1 MTQTNLLTAFPIR
14 PGQVGLV
21 VLLLSLSAVH
31 FSLASETY
39 SLRLARS
46 HDPAL
51 LSVRIVPDSTTLR
64 GKEGSQRFLVM
75 GKYSDGLERDVTLD
89 SGFSIADV
97 HLAAVTEEGIVTG
110 LADGETELEAEI
122 EGLKLTAA
130 IRVEESSRGTPL
142 SFERSITPI
151 FTKKGCNGSNCHG
164 GVKGRGGFKLSLNA
178 LNPRQ
183 DYKWIVRGG
192 VYHVLTAES
201 DDPEIP
207 RVNLAEPERSL
218 LLKKPTMRVPH
229 EGGRRIARNS
239 EDYTTILN
247 WIQKGAPYAPT
258 DGSPSDPIERV
269 EVFPRE
275 IVLDE
280 DGVQQLVVSARLA
293 SGRLRDISDEVRY
306 ESQNPDVVMVDE
318 NGLVMTV
325 GPGETNVLVRAAGH
339 TVHARIGVIS
349 DPIPNYPDIPRR
361 NFIDKH
367 VFAKLER
374 FHLIPS
380 ELSGDTEFLRRVCLD
395 IIGTLPPPHRVR
407 EFLRD
412 PDPNKR
418 DKLIDILLDSPEY
431 VDFWTFR
438 FSDLFRVVQEPYYS
452 QLYWEWIRSSVASNK
467 PYDQMARERL
477 AAEGRDRPSRHYY
490 ENNSQPE
497 RILSEELRLFMG
509 RRFDCARCHDHPF
522 EPWSQDQFW
531 GLAAFFGNLDFIGY
545 YDIIFDNPAGGYG
558 DKGQPGLLM
567 HPRKKTV
574 VEPAFLDGTLL
585 PEERRLDP
593 RQELANWLTS
603 HPYFAEATGN
613 RMWGYFFG
621 RGIVDQ
627 VDDFKASNPPTH
639 PELLEALAADF
650 RENGHDLKH
659 LIRLIVQS
667 RTYQLSSR
675 PNATNR
681 DDRIN
686 YSHFI
691 PKPLEAEVLLDAV
704 SQVAGVPE
712 VFHAKPE
719 SPEGQPPPGTRA
731 IQLKS
736 PVRYFSQ
743 FLDLYGRTMR
753 YALPEQ
759 DAGPSISQALHVY
772 AGDTYTSKL
781 TQEGGRLDQLL
792 ASEESDGPIIR
803 QLYLAALSRLPTR
816 KEQTELEGALE
827 QIEAPLRSQA
837 FADLTWALLTSREF
851 AYNH

>member
-1 MTQTNLLTAFPIR
+1 MMTQTNLLTAFPIR

-46 HDPAL
+46 HEPTL
-51 LSVRIVPDSTTLR
+51 LAVRIVPEATTLW
-64 GKEGSQRFLVM
+64 GADASQRFVVM
-75 GKYSDGLERDVTLD
+75 GEYSDGLERDVTLESRFSLRD
-89 SGFSIADV
+89 ST
-97 HLAAVTEEGIVTG
+97 LAVVNEAGKVTG
-110 LADGETELEAEI
+110 LADGETQLEAEI

-130 IRVEESSRGTPL
+130 IRVEESSRETPL

-151 FTKKGCNGSNCHG
+151 FTKKGCNGSSCHG

-247 WIQKGAPYAPT
+247 WIRKGAPYVPT

-280 DGVQQLVVSARLA
+280 DGVQQLVVSAWLS

-325 GPGETNVLVRAAGH
+325 GPGETKVLVRAAGH

-380 ELSGDTEFLRRVCLD
+380 ELSGDAEFLRRVCLD

-759 DAGPSISQALHVY
+759 DAGPSISQALHVQAY
-772 AGDTYTSKL
+772 S
-781 TQEGGRLDQLL
+781 GR
-792 ASEESDGPIIR
+792 GPIGS
-803 QLYLAALSRLPTR
+803 AA
-816 KEQTELEGALE
+816 
-827 QIEAPLRSQA
+827 
-837 FADLTWALLTSREF
+837 RE
-851 AYNH
+851 